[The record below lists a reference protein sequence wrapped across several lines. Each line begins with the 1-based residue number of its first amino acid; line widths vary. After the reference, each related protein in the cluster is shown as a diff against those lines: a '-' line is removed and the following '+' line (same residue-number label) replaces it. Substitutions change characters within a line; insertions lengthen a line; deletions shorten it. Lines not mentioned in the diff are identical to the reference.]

1 MQNETT
7 PMIVNLHGSLT
18 IDRASALKDEI
29 ANVLEVSDNVLL
41 SLSLVEDLDLACLQ
55 VFYAAG
61 KSAAAR
67 GKQLHFVGT
76 IPSRVVKRLAACG
89 LSRGI
94 SGRAEEFEA
103 GLVDF
108 KV

>member
-1 MQNETT
+1 MEQDSSPT
-7 PMIVNLHGSLT
+7 IVNLQGSLT
-18 IDRASALKDEI
+18 IDRASALKDEL
-29 ANVLEVSDNVLL
+29 AALLDASDTVLL

-55 VFYAAG
+55 VFYSAG

-76 IPSRVVKRLAACG
+76 VPARIVKRLAACG
-89 LSRGI
+89 LSREG
-94 SGRAEEFEA
+94 SGKAEEFES

-108 KV
+108 AE